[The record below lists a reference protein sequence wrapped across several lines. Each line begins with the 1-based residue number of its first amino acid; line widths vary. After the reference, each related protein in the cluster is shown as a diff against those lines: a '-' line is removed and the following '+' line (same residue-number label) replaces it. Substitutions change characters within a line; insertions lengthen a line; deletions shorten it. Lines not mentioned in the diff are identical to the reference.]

1 MPPNPPSRSG
11 SSCGNYSFKILDPPL
26 LVVVRRKIFP
36 FVMIQNLLENRLMYI
51 HPHHPTVLHFP
62 RLMYLHLT
70 FLENLEGAILCDP
83 DQLRPNS
90 RVQIFLRSPLYSYR
104 YNWWHLAVQF
114 LHLFLHHT

>member
-1 MPPNPPSRSG
+1 M
-11 SSCGNYSFKILDPPL
+11 
-26 LVVVRRKIFP
+26 VVRRKIFP

-70 FLENLEGAILCDP
+70 FLENLEGATLCDP
-83 DQLRPNS
+83 HQLRPNS
-90 RVQIFLRSPLYSYR
+90 RVQIFLRSPLYGYR